1 MNRHLAFPFL
11 TLSDAAVEAS
21 PWSWSVNGGEW
32 NPADDYLPDWDAA
45 SVIGLRRAVSVD
57 PDIAADD
64 LGVSADR
71 LRLSL
76 GVRIGTGAGRLPRLI
91 LERHRR
97 PLKPGTWQE
106 QFDLEV
112 AGERLSLVLDV
123 QSQVVL
129 SGPVEDGGPLS
140 PHRNADRLWTDSLRI
155 QLEGEEPRFP
165 IEIVDMRTL
174 LGNSTPASTP
184 WYLQWSPLDWN
195 RDFHGA
201 ARLYLNSEY
210 ADLIE
215 RVEQHDGPTLQ
226 VLLADIM
233 SQICGRL
240 LMDPEAAEILAHA
253 EPGSLGAQ
261 ANAWLQKAWPEK
273 DAAFTRSVLDSQ
285 PGKFRAALLALAELG
300 EA

>member
-11 TLSDAAVEAS
+11 TLSDAAVEAA
-21 PWSWSVNGGEW
+21 PWSWSLNGGEW
-32 NPADDYLPDWDAA
+32 SPADDYLPDWDAA
-45 SVIGLRRAVSVD
+45 SAIGLRRTVSVD
-57 PDIAADD
+57 PAIAAED
-64 LGVSADR
+64 LGVSADS

-76 GVRIGTGAGRLPRLI
+76 GVRIGTGVGRLPRLI

-97 PLKPGTWQE
+97 ELKPGTWQE
-106 QFDLEV
+106 HFEFQV

-129 SGPVEDGGPLS
+129 SGPLEDGGPLS
-140 PHRNADRLWTDSLRI
+140 PKRTADRLWADSLRI
-155 QLEGEEPRFP
+155 RLEGEEPRFP
-165 IEIVDMRTL
+165 IEEVDMRTL

-201 ARLYLNSEY
+201 ARLYLNSEQT
-210 ADLIE
+210 DFIE

-240 LMDPEAAEILAHA
+240 LMDPEAEEHS
-253 EPGSLGAQ
+253 GC
-261 ANAWLQKAWPEK
+261 
-273 DAAFTRSVLDSQ
+273 R
-285 PGKFRAALLALAELG
+285 
-300 EA
+300 

>member
-11 TLSDAAVEAS
+11 TLSDAAVEAA
-21 PWSWSVNGGEW
+21 PWSCSLNGGEW
-32 NPADDYLPDWDAA
+32 SPADDYLPDWDAA
-45 SVIGLRRAVSVD
+45 SVIGLRRTVSVD
-57 PDIAADD
+57 PAIAADD

-76 GVRIGTGAGRLPRLI
+76 GVRIGTGAGRLPRLM

-97 PLKPGTWQE
+97 ALKPGTWQE

-112 AGERLSLVLDV
+112 TGERLSLVLDV

-129 SGPVEDGGPLS
+129 SGPLEDRGPLS
-140 PHRNADRLWTDSLRI
+140 PHQNADRLWTDSLRI
-155 QLEGEEPRFP
+155 RLEGEEPRFP
-165 IEIVDMRTL
+165 IEIVNMRTL

-201 ARLYLNSEY
+201 ARLYLNSEQ
-210 ADLIE
+210 ADFIE
-215 RVEQHDGPTLQ
+215 RVEQHDGRTLQ

-240 LMDPEAAEILAHA
+240 LMDPEAEEILAQA

-261 ANAWLQKAWPEK
+261 ATAWLQKAWPEK
-273 DAAFTRSVLDSQ
+273 DAAFIRSVLDSH
-285 PGKFRAALLALAELG
+285 PGTFRAAFLSLAELD